1 MGNPLWA
8 PWRME
13 YILAPKD
20 HKECIFCGVERAD
33 DEERR
38 GRLVVCRTQRAYVML
53 NRYPFAS
60 GHLLII
66 PYTHAGALESL
77 SDDDYTALFRLVRE
91 LVPDMPDAEL
101 YRTLNM
107 GIGMVVVC
115 APGELEAVRDSILE
129 DTWVIGELVDGQAGA
144 SHVHLC

>member
-33 DEERR
+33 DEERAK
-38 GRLVVCRTQRAYVML
+38 RLVVCRTPRAYVML

-66 PYTHAGALESL
+66 PYVHVGPLEALGDE
-77 SDDDYTALFRLVRE
+77 DYDALFRLVRASTIK
-91 LVPDMPDAEL
+91 LRSALKADGF
-101 YRTLNM
+101 N
-107 GIGMVVVC
+107 IGC
-115 APGELEAVRDSILE
+115 NLGAV
-129 DTWVIGELVDGQAGA
+129 AGA
-144 SHVHLC
+144 GVAEHLHVHIVP